1 MKKQINEKKSS
12 IIAYHLQINNK
23 YCLFNDSFSILF
35 QQSIFFS
42 QWYRLS
48 IIVE

>member
-23 YCLFNDSFSILF
+23 YCLFNDSFSIHF
-35 QQSIFFS
+35 QFLIFLS
-42 QWYRLS
+42 QWYRLY
-48 IIVE
+48 IIAE